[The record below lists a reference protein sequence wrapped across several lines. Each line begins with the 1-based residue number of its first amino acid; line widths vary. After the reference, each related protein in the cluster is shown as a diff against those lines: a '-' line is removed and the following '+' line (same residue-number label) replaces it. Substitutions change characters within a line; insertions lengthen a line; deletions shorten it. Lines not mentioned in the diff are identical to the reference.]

1 MSDMNDAPQK
11 PKRKW
16 IPIVVGV
23 LFLLFVLGVGAVVFT
38 AAWLRNHME
47 VAETTEM
54 DAAKAFDEVR
64 ARFPGQP
71 LLEFRDG
78 TPKALEVPAGPASTV
93 SLTTLHILAFDDD
106 EGKLARIEVPFWLLR
121 LKSGPIA
128 FSSWASGFKDERVKL
143 RVEDLERR
151 GPGIVLDMTQPR
163 EGRVLI
169 WAE

>member
-1 MSDMNDAPQK
+1 MSEMNDAPQK

-38 AAWLRNHME
+38 AAWFRNHME
-47 VAETTEM
+47 VAATTDM
-54 DAAKAFDEVR
+54 DAAKAFDEVK

-78 TPKALEVPAGPASTV
+78 EPKALEVPAGPASTV

-106 EGKLARIEVPFWLLR
+106 EGKLARIEVPFWILR

-128 FSSWASGFKDERVKL
+128 FGSYAAGFNDERVKL
-143 RVEDLERR
+143 RVEDIERR

-163 EGRVLI
+163 EGRVMI